1 MNWRIIYI
9 KAIIYETVLEM
20 NLDHVNRV
28 ASYSGQD
35 ILIKK
40 AIELIK
46 DLGKYFFII
55 PYNWRDQEFGLNVK
69 FENVYGETLS
79 FKISYNGEKVIEE
92 EIRENDKLVLLRS
105 ELIEDNVPIF
115 GEAWDGYNE
124 EAIWNT
130 YMEQKNI
137 HNYNHLLYLLRYSSY
152 GLKFARLL
160 EWDVIKAT
168 SSPFN
173 NDLFTKGESFQSLY
187 SKLFENI
194 NQEEIIKWYNKI
206 IPSLGFPDYEF
217 KMNNEIKINGYDFE
231 FSQLGSGI
239 QRLMFLVPILEAH
252 KRNPC
257 SLLYIPNIN
266 ESLHPILSRAFLDLC
281 LPKNMLGT
289 LIYSST
295 TYI

>member
-92 EIRENDKLVLLRS
+92 EIRENDKLVLLS
-105 ELIEDNVPIF
+105 TFLTELGISP
-115 GEAWDGYNE
+115 
-124 EAIWNT
+124 
-130 YMEQKNI
+130 
-137 HNYNHLLYLLRYSSY
+137 LLSNSNFKLL
-152 GLKFARLL
+152 
-160 EWDVIKAT
+160 I
-168 SSPFN
+168 
-173 NDLFTKGESFQSLY
+173 
-187 SKLFENI
+187 
-194 NQEEIIKWYNKI
+194 
-206 IPSLGFPDYEF
+206 
-217 KMNNEIKINGYDFE
+217 
-231 FSQLGSGI
+231 
-239 QRLMFLVPILEAH
+239 
-252 KRNPC
+252 
-257 SLLYIPNIN
+257 
-266 ESLHPILSRAFLDLC
+266 LC
-281 LPKNMLGT
+281 LIDIN
-289 LIYSST
+289 S
-295 TYI
+295 